1 MWPPYVAIKS
11 HGNKKIDEKLEMKR
25 GTIKHTVFAHTFEV
39 YFESTFV
46 FYEGLVTIAMMLD
59 PVADLGTELIVARG

>member
-1 MWPPYVAIKS
+1 
-11 HGNKKIDEKLEMKR
+11 MKR
-25 GTIKHTVFAHTFEV
+25 GTRKHTVFAHTFEV

-46 FYEGLVTIAMMLD
+46 FYERLVTISMMLD